1 MSGEL
6 LASGKRDISGDNTIF
21 ALDIGTRSV
30 IGAVVKQEGDS
41 LRILAQHVT
50 EHESRAVFD
59 GQIHHIGKV
68 TEAVT
73 RVKQA
78 LEDQLG
84 VSLNRVAIAAAGR
97 SLKTKM
103 VTVEQDIDPA
113 TEIDYMLCRALET
126 DGIRKAHEELKNEI
140 GSEAEDF
147 YCVGYTVVSYFLN
160 GYSIASLEGHRG
172 NNIAVEV
179 LATFLPVS
187 VVNSL
192 YAVLGRAGLEPVS
205 LTLEPIAAAAAV
217 IPESFRLL
225 NLALVD
231 TGAGTSDI
239 AVSRE
244 GAIVAY
250 GMVPQ
255 AGDEITEAVAEG
267 CLADFYTAEKIKR
280 NLMHGTEISY
290 TDVVGV
296 EATVA
301 SEVVV
306 ESLGAVLE
314 SITDSIAGEIIR
326 LNGGSPPKSV
336 FCVGGGGQVPTF
348 TDRVADKLGLDR
360 QRVRLRGRDSI
371 TGLIADQDGV
381 SGPDGVTVVGI
392 ARVAL
397 ERMGHDFITLT
408 VNGRESRLLYSRE
421 ITVSDAMGLIEF
433 NAVDLVGKNGRDLT
447 VTVNGEKKVIYG
459 GLRLPAGIL
468 VNGEKASIK
477 TVLKNGDVVEIVKAE
492 NGEDATA
499 CAGDFAEDHGGISV
513 YCNGRVETLDPVII
527 VNGLPAG
534 HETALKD
541 GDDVAVQAVKT
552 AGQLARMKD
561 IDLTGQV
568 IYVNSELTDSGY
580 ALKDGDRVEFKK
592 KDHNGEVAPESE
604 LAIPGR
610 AGEGITITVNGNE
623 VSLRG
628 KRDYIFIDIFNHVDI
643 DLAVVRPG
651 CTVSLTLN
659 GNRAGYTDALK
670 DGDVVEI
677 SVT

>member
-1 MSGEL
+1 V
-6 LASGKRDISGDNTIF
+6 SGDLPVKEKMEISEKNTIF

-30 IGAVVKQEGDS
+30 IGAVVRQEGAS
-41 LRILAQHVT
+41 LRVLAQHIT

-73 RVKQA
+73 RVKNA
-78 LEDQLG
+78 LEEQLG
-84 VSLNRVAIAAAGR
+84 VNLTRVAIAAAGR

-103 VTVEQDIDPA
+103 VRVEQDVDPA
-113 TEIDYMLCRALET
+113 MEIDYMLCRALEN
-126 DGIRKAHEELKNEI
+126 DGIKKAHDELKNEI

-147 YCVGYTVVSYFLN
+147 YCVGYSVVSYYLN
-160 GYSIASLEGHRG
+160 GYSIANLEGHRG
-172 NNIAVEV
+172 NNIAVDV
-179 LATFLPVS
+179 LATFLPAS

-205 LTLEPIAAAAAV
+205 LTLEPIAAAAAI

-255 AGDEITEAVAEG
+255 AGDEITESVAEG
-267 CLADFYTAEKIKR
+267 CLADFNTAEKIKR
-280 NLMHGTEISY
+280 NLMHVEEISY

-296 EATVA
+296 EATVP
-301 SEVVV
+301 SEVVL
-306 ESLGAVLE
+306 ENIGPVLE
-314 SITDSIAGEIIR
+314 SITDKIAGEIIR

-371 TGLIADQDGV
+371 AGLIADQDGV

-397 ERMGHDFITLT
+397 ERVGHDFITIT
-408 VNGRESRLLYSRE
+408 VNGRENRLLYSRE
-421 ITVSDAMGLIEF
+421 INVSDAMRLIEF
-433 NAVDLVGKNGRDLT
+433 SAVDLVGKNGRDLT
-447 VTVNGEKKVIYG
+447 VTVNGEKKIIYG
-459 GLRLPAGIL
+459 GLRHPAGIL

-513 YCNGRVETLDPVII
+513 YCNGRVETLEPVII

-534 HETALKD
+534 HETVLKE
-541 GDDVAVQAVKT
+541 GDDIAVQAVKT
-552 AGQLARMKD
+552 AGQLARMKY
-561 IDLTGQV
+561 IDLPAHV
-568 IYVNSELTDSGY
+568 IYVNDDPVDASY
-580 ALKDGDRVEFKK
+580 MLKDGDRVEFKK
-592 KDHNGEVAPESE
+592 KDHSGEVTRENEHGTS
-604 LAIPGR
+604 G
-610 AGEGITITVNGNE
+610 GTVGGIKITVNGND
-623 VSLRG
+623 VLLRG
-628 KRDYIFIDIFNHVDI
+628 KRDYIFIDIFNHVEI
-643 DLAVVRPG
+643 DLTAIRPG
-651 CTVSLTLN
+651 CAVNLLLN
-659 GNRAGYTDALK
+659 GNRAGYTDTVK
-670 DGDVVEI
+670 NGDIVEI
-677 SVT
+677 SFK